1 MGRSTL
7 EQQQQHSSRSNEIL
21 IRKTRDLLNDRI
33 AQKRWE
39 FQHTEFNPQKLWHI
53 ANVVEALNWIS
64 HIFDMRLKH
73 DRPFSDYCF
82 ESLVVSL
89 SKALARINKYL
100 DNSSKDN
107 YDGFSN
113 LDRLKSRAA
122 VIEWSLFQIHFLSTN
137 IYRGTIPHT
146 SRISY

>member
-7 EQQQQHSSRSNEIL
+7 EQQQQHSSKSNETL

-39 FQHTEFNPQKLWHI
+39 FQHAEFNPHKLWHI
-53 ANVVEALNWIS
+53 ANMVEALNWMS
-64 HIFDMRLKH
+64 QVFDVRLQY
-73 DRPFSDYCF
+73 DRPFSDCCF
-82 ESLVVSL
+82 ESLIVSL
-89 SKALARINKYL
+89 GKALVRINKYL
-100 DNSSKDN
+100 DHSSQDN
-107 YDGFSN
+107 YDDFSN

-137 IYRGTIPHT
+137 RC
-146 SRISY
+146 R